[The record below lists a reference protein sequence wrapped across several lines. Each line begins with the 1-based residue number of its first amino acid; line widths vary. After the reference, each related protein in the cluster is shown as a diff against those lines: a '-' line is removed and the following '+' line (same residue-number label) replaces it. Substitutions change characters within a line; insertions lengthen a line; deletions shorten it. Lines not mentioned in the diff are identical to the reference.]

1 MIIEPTR
8 PLTRSSLRTPRAAA
22 LAGILFSVLLGIS
35 NVAVHLFLLEVPPHE
50 TGWLSGQTGWVSLA
64 VALVPFAGLAFLWF
78 MGVIRN
84 QIGKYEDQ
92 FFSTIFFGSGLLF
105 LAGLF
110 AWTTVIAAVLASFS
124 ANPDTWPNSNA
135 YIFGREMIKVTGSV
149 VTLRMAGAFMFSS
162 GTIWSRTKVMPRWL
176 VWLTFLLALVLL
188 VGGPSLRLLRLGFPI
203 WVFVVSLFILR
214 VKDQGADDEEGDN
227 DDNGE

>member
-1 MIIEPTR
+1 
-8 PLTRSSLRTPRAAA
+8 
-22 LAGILFSVLLGIS
+22 
-35 NVAVHLFLLEVPPHE
+35 
-50 TGWLSGQTGWVSLA
+50 

-84 QIGKYEDQ
+84 QIGEYEDQ

-110 AWTTVIAAVLASFS
+110 AWTTVITAVLASFR
-124 ANPDTWPNSNA
+124 ANPDTWLNSDA

-214 VKDQGADDEEGDN
+214 FSEQSVDNEDNAEEKVF
-227 DDNGE
+227 E

>member
-1 MIIEPTR
+1 MISEPTR

-22 LAGILFSVLLGIS
+22 LAGILFSLLLGTT
-35 NVAVHLFLLEVPPHE
+35 NVVVHLLLPEVPPYE
-50 TGWLSGQTGWVSLA
+50 AVWLSGQPGRISLA
-64 VALVPFAGLAFLWF
+64 VNLVPFAGLAFLWF

-84 QIGKYEDQ
+84 QIGEYEDQ

-110 AWTTVIAAVLASFS
+110 AWTTVITAVLASFS
-124 ANPDTWPNSNA
+124 ANPDTWLNSDA

-176 VWLTFLLALVLL
+176 VWLTFLMALVLL
-188 VGGPSLRLLRLGFPI
+188 LGGPSLRLLRLGFPI
-203 WVFVVSLFILR
+203 WVLVVSLFILR
-214 VKDQGADDEEGDN
+214 VKDQGADDEDS
-227 DDNGE
+227 DATTQP

>member
-1 MIIEPTR
+1 
-8 PLTRSSLRTPRAAA
+8 L
-22 LAGILFSVLLGIS
+22 GFS
-35 NVAVHLFLLEVPPHE
+35 
-50 TGWLSGQTGWVSLA
+50 A

-84 QIGKYEDQ
+84 QIGEYEDK

-162 GTIWSRTKVMPRWL
+162 GTIWSRTEVMPRWL
-176 VWLTFLLALVLL
+176 VWLTFLIALVLL

-214 VKDQGADDEEGDN
+214 IHDQGVDDEEGDN
-227 DDNGE
+227 EDRGE